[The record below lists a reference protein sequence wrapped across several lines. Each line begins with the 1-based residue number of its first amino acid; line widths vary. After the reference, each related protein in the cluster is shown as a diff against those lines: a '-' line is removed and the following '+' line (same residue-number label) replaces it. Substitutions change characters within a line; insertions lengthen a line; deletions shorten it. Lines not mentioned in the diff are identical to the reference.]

1 MKGKNSYRL
10 TPEGFQE
17 LKDELDKLIKAR
29 PALAEAI
36 RVAREFGDLSENE
49 EYSSRREDQARNEAR
64 IAELETIIASAEIIK
79 DSSRNDQVVLG
90 SRVVLRGNNKI
101 KKEFQIVGTVEADP
115 SEDKISDESPIGR
128 ELIGKKKG
136 DKVVIKTAKDTFEYE
151 IISIQ

>member
-1 MKGKNSYRL
+1 MKNKNSYRL

-29 PALAEAI
+29 PVLADAI

-79 DSSRNDQVVLG
+79 NSAQNNQVVLG
-90 SRVVLRGNNKI
+90 SKVVLKSNKT

-115 SEDKISDESPIGR
+115 SENKISDESPIGR

-136 DKVVIKTAKDTFEYE
+136 DKVVIKTTKDTFEYE